1 MHPTPSNGWFAESSI
16 GPDLNAPRT
25 RRRFPRR
32 CRARAMVRGLRRK
45 RTGKTHVF
53 GCLPLCPRD
62 RSACGAHAAPAQVSL
77 AVSLRR
83 EFVLGRTRAGSSLKG
98 VSRLAAPPCLW
109 ANLVRSKSSQG
120 DRMNGIVE
128 KRPTIGGAVA
138 RHAPE
143 AYPLKEQGG
152 SKLDL
157 VDVVVNVKCSTRALT
172 TCPSNTGWPPAT
184 IPSVNRWCPVKNVV
198 RHATIFTFS
207 PPIPLPNVH

>member
-1 MHPTPSNGWFAESSI
+1 MHPTPSNGWFAESSL
-16 GPDLNAPRT
+16 GPDVYALRT

-32 CRARAMVRGLRRK
+32 CRGRGMARGLRRK

-53 GCLPLCPRD
+53 GRLPLCPCD
-62 RSACGAHAAPAQVSL
+62 GSACGAHAAPAQVSL

-128 KRPTIGGAVA
+128 KRPTIGGGRRRAPRVRSLPFGRARRFETGSRGRGGQRQMPNARPDDVSKQHGLAAGDHAV
-138 RHAPE
+138 RESMVP
-143 AYPLKEQGG
+143 G
-152 SKLDL
+152 
-157 VDVVVNVKCSTRALT
+157 
-172 TCPSNTGWPPAT
+172 
-184 IPSVNRWCPVKNVV
+184 
-198 RHATIFTFS
+198 
-207 PPIPLPNVH
+207 